1 MVNVTKCHSQINM
14 YQPMEHPLLH
24 ITYDFPQRMHP
35 PPHLMKKGGVEK
47 SFLFW
52 GLEFETLGGT

>member
-35 PPHLMKKGGVEK
+35 PPPNEKRGGGEI
-47 SFLFW
+47 FFI
-52 GLEFETLGGT
+52 LGARI